1 MSADSALELA
11 KLLIDHPDIAEAM
24 KGMAVVHNTYNG
36 PATVYIGCS
45 FGGNGGG
52 GGNKSPSSKGR
63 KGRGRPTVTLDTS
76 FEDEEVADEEEDGE
90 DTSPAPAPAP
100 APTVSEPAS
109 SSPPISAPAPV
120 VDNGWG
126 GSASNATS
134 TSAPAPVE
142 APKMGYQ
149 EASKIWARLDGLS
162 ERGEIT
168 EEVPSINQLKDAHPN
183 WVIAFSA
190 VADHQLDAV
199 IAAFNLGPSSSPSP
213 F

>member
-24 KGMAVVHNTYNG
+24 KGMAVVHNTYNNNG
-36 PATVYIGCS
+36 PTTVYIGCS
-45 FGGNGGG
+45 FGGNGG

-63 KGRGRPTVTLDTS
+63 KGRGRPTVVLDTS
-76 FEDEEVADEEEDGE
+76 VEDEEVADEDEN
-90 DTSPAPAPAP
+90 DTSPTPAPAPG
-100 APTVSEPAS
+100 PTVSAPAS
-109 SSPPISAPAPV
+109 SSPPPSSPAA
-120 VDNGWG
+120 DNGWG

-149 EASKIWARLDGLS
+149 EASKIWARLDHLS
-162 ERGEIT
+162 NEGEIS